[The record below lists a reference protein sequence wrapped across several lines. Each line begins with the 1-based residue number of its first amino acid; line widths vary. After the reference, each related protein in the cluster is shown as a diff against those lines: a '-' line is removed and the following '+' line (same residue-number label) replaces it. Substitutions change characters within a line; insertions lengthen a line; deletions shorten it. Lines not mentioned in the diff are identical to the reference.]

1 MKTLI
6 AIILLIACTAQAQYR
21 YSLYTAAGVTT
32 NATISTNTLETF
44 NASVDVGASSRADI
58 QIVFRLTSV
67 DTNAMS
73 AACSNLV
80 TATFD
85 SGIDGTYWTNSFSF
99 SVAGRSNEVALG
111 FTNIDVSQMSW
122 LRLLSVTNA
131 NQCVVTNY
139 SVKIGRKIG
148 L

>member
-6 AIILLIACTAQAQYR
+6 TLILLAACTAQAQYR
-21 YSLYTAAGVTT
+21 YSLYTAAGTTT
-32 NATISTNTLETF
+32 NATIGTNTLETF
-44 NASVDVGASSRADI
+44 GSSVDVGASSRADI

-73 AACSNLV
+73 AVCSNLV

-85 SGIDGTYWTNSFSF
+85 SGIDGTYWTNQFTF
-99 SVAGRSNEVALG
+99 SVAGRSNAVALG
-111 FTNIDVSQMSW
+111 FTNIDVSQIAW
-122 LRLLSVTNA
+122 LRLVSITNA
-131 NQCVVTNY
+131 NEGIVTNY